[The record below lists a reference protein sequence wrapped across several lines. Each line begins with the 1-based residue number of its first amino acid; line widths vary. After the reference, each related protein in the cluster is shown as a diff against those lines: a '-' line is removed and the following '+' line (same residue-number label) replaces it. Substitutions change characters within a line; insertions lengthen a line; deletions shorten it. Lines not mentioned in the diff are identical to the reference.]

1 MFLLCLSLNAAT
13 VKSACWNRVK
23 QQCDY
28 ISPSTFLPF
37 LIIHSFS
44 STSHCRTR
52 SAQLYRIPS
61 PTEYHFAPN
70 TISHRI
76 PSRTEYHLAPNII
89 SHRIPSRSTSCI
101 IEASLDPGNDIIQYL
116 TPPSTSIPKFRSA
129 VSVPL
134 INKVPAMS
142 LNCGKRQ
149 RSPASTDHHHQ
160 RRSKSSIGHP
170 VIADEMELDTVDI
183 ELSPDRVLVAN
194 TQPHNVQTQNFF
206 TSESPHLSTASGIVC
221 SGAHSCA
228 QRKRPMWFMSL
239 DSQKADI
246 HNCVTCRILNNVHT
260 RHKRIVG
267 DDCLYVCAEKTI
279 HALSKMAKKQLLR
292 WKHQLEWHR
301 EDMDPVPS
309 ESAR

>member
-1 MFLLCLSLNAAT
+1 MIDRQTMPKHVSFMLVPECSDSQVCLLESCQAAVRLHKSLH
-13 VKSACWNRVK
+13 V
-23 QQCDY
+23 
-28 ISPSTFLPF
+28 PSFFNHPF
-37 LIIHSFS
+37 F
-44 STSHCRTR
+44 
-52 SAQLYRIPS
+52 QLYFTLSYPFC
-61 PTEYHFAPN
+61 TALPN

-76 PSRTEYHLAPNII
+76 PFRTEYHLAPNII